1 MLSADIDI
9 ALMEK
14 EFDFVKLHD
23 HPEQIQSTIKL
34 LNDEWPRNTN
44 ARLISLEQ
52 SRDSLPISLI
62 LIGEDNTLYGHVKL
76 KRNLPSRNSVFLE
89 SLVVDRE
96 NRGKG
101 LGKLIMNRTES
112 FVKQMGFNEI
122 VLTSIDQVGFYLK
135 LGYEVIDSFES
146 SNFIRKKKDNVNNN
160 FITSNIP
167 QPPPPPPQPN
177 HVPSSNV
184 SQRKTLM
191 HKFI

>member
-1 MLSADIDI
+1 
-9 ALMEK
+9 MEK
-14 EFDFVKLHD
+14 EFDLVKLHD
-23 HPEQIQSTIKL
+23 HPEQIESTIKL

-62 LIGEDNTLYGHVKL
+62 LIGKDNTLYGHVKL
-76 KRNLPSRNSVFLE
+76 KRNLPNRNSVFLE

-135 LGYEVIDSFES
+135 LGYEVIHSFES

-167 QPPPPPPQPN
+167 QPPPPPPPPEPQPN
-177 HVPSSNV
+177 RVPSSNV